1 MEYSTFPSGP
11 QGPKGK
17 ILLKSVKFILKSLKK
32 RNILSVKGG
41 RRVEGEGRI
50 ILHVDMNS
58 FYASVECLHRPELR
72 DLAVA
77 VGGDAEARHGI
88 ILAKNQRAKKCGVK
102 TGEALWQAREKC
114 PDLVIV
120 HPHYDQYLRFSRLAR
135 EIYGEYTDRV
145 EPFGLDECWLD
156 VTGTESHRK
165 GGEALAHELRRR
177 IKGELGVT
185 VSVGVSDNKI
195 FAKLGSDYKKPDAV
209 TVFARRDMREK
220 VWPLPV
226 TELLYVGPA
235 TGRKLRG
242 YGVETIGQLAETPT
256 EYLQS
261 WFGKVGPMLKGF
273 ANGCDLSPV
282 ARAGEESPVKSVGNS
297 MTTARDLCTAE
308 DISAAYWVLCESVAA
323 RLREGGFLCRTV
335 QIDLRDFGLYSF
347 QRQVGLEAPSCLA
360 SELHRAAMDLV
371 RANWDPRRPLRSVGV
386 RGTELIPMGAPCQ
399 LNLFLEEETRERRE
413 RLERSVEDIR
423 RRFGKAAIARAATR
437 LHGDLWSP
445 DLEKTQVIHPIG
457 LLKASI

>member
-1 MEYSTFPSGP
+1 MEV
-11 QGPKGK
+11 Q
-17 ILLKSVKFILKSLKK
+17 
-32 RNILSVKGG
+32 
-41 RRVEGEGRI
+41 GRI
-50 ILHVDMNS
+50 ILHADMNS
-58 FYASVECLHRPELR
+58 FYASVECLHQPGLR
-72 DLAVA
+72 DRPVA

-88 ILAKNQRAKKCGVK
+88 ILAKNQLAKKCGVK

-114 PDLVIV
+114 PELVIV
-120 HPHYDQYLRFSRLAR
+120 HPHYDQYIRFSRLAR

-156 VTGTESHRK
+156 ATGTESGKR

-177 IKGELGVT
+177 IRSELGVT
-185 VSVGVSDNKI
+185 VSVGVSDKKI

-226 TELLYVGPA
+226 TDLLYVGPA

-242 YGVETIGQLAETPT
+242 YGVETIGQLAETPP
-256 EYLQS
+256 EYLKS
-261 WFGKVGPMLKGF
+261 WFGKVGLMLHGF
-273 ANGCDLSPV
+273 ANGCDISPV
-282 ARAGEESPVKSVGNS
+282 AMAGEESPVKSVGNS
-297 MTTARDLCTAE
+297 MTTVRDLRSLE

-335 QIDLRDFGLYSF
+335 QIGLRDFGLYSF
-347 QRQVGLEAPSCLA
+347 ERQLALEAPTCQA
-360 SELHRAAMDLV
+360 RELHRAAMTL
-371 RANWDPRRPLRSVGV
+371 ATAHWDPRRPLRSVGV
-386 RGTELIPMGAPCQ
+386 RAADLLPDDAPRQ
-399 LNLFLEEETRERRE
+399 LDLFRDEAQRERQE

-423 RRFGKAAIARAATR
+423 RRFGKAAIVRAAAR